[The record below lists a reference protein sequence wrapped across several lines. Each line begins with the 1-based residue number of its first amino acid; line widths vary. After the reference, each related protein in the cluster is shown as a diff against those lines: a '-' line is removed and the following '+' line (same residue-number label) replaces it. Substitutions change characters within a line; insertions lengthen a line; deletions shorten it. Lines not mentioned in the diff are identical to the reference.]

1 MSSYFLKSNTGKEDC
16 ICDTGNESKKTP
28 FFNRL
33 KKIGNIKNLAI
44 IFVLLVVAVLLYNFS
59 GFANNTSD
67 ESIGEIGYTTSL
79 EYIDEIESKL
89 INVIGNIKGVGNI
102 NVMVSINSS
111 PELEVATNVEEKVV
125 TTASGTTTVTTRD
138 PIIVEVNGKDGPL
151 ILKETL
157 PTINGV
163 IVVSSG
169 AKDIK
174 VKLDIITAV
183 STALG
188 INPKIIEVFEGVW
201 LYEKF
206 F

>member
-1 MSSYFLKSNTGKEDC
+1 MANYVLQSKNEDIENNCVSDKNSKIKSFLNK
-16 ICDTGNESKKTP
+16 
-28 FFNRL
+28 F
-33 KKIGNIKNLAI
+33 KKIGNVKSLVVIL
-44 IFVLLVVAVLLYNFS
+44 VLLIVATLLYNFS
-59 GFANNTSD
+59 GFGNSLSND
-67 ESIGEIGYTTSL
+67 KVNDIGYTTSL
-79 EYIDEIESKL
+79 EYIHEIESKL
-89 INVIGNIKGVGNI
+89 IKVIGNIKGVGNI

-111 PELEVATNVEEKVV
+111 PELDIATNVEEKVV
-125 TTASGTTTVTTRD
+125 TTTSGTTAVTNRD
-138 PIIVEVNGKDGPL
+138 PIIVEINGKESPL

-188 INPKIIEVFEGVW
+188 VNPKIIEVFEGV
-201 LYEKF
+201 
-206 F
+206 

>member
-1 MSSYFLKSNTGKEDC
+1 MANYVLQSKNEDIENNCVSDKNSKMKSFLNK
-16 ICDTGNESKKTP
+16 
-28 FFNRL
+28 F
-33 KKIGNIKNLAI
+33 KKIGNVKSLVVIL
-44 IFVLLVVAVLLYNFS
+44 VLLIVATLLYNFS
-59 GFANNTSD
+59 GFGNSLSND
-67 ESIGEIGYTTSL
+67 KVNDIGYTTSL
-79 EYIDEIESKL
+79 EYIHEIESKL
-89 INVIGNIKGVGNI
+89 IKVIGNIKGVGNI

-111 PELEVATNVEEKVV
+111 PELDIATNVEEKVV
-125 TTASGTTTVTTRD
+125 TTTSGTTAVTNRD
-138 PIIVEVNGKDGPL
+138 PIIVEINGKESPL

-188 INPKIIEVFEGVW
+188 VNPKIIEVFEGV
-201 LYEKF
+201 
-206 F
+206 